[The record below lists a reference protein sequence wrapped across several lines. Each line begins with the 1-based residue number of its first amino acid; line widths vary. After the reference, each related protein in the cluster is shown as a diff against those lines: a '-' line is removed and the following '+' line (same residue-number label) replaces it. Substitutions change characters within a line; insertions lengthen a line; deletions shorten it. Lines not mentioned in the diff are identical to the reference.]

1 MEKPIG
7 LKLGHFL
14 DLKTLLAI
22 SHGAEEFPREVT
34 DDLKSF
40 S

>member
-7 LKLGHFL
+7 LKVGHFL
-14 DLKTLLAI
+14 DLQTLLAI
-22 SHGAEEFPREVT
+22 SHRAEEFPKKVT